1 MAFETAQGTAALC
14 VCAVPEV
21 RPASVSYLQI
31 LDNPLGMAA
40 ALHPHS
46 SPSPAS
52 VPGRA
57 LIGDCSKPSDSAVQK
72 TPFAFFVFTRE
83 FIGHGF

>member
-1 MAFETAQGTAALC
+1 MAFETAQGTAARR

-40 ALHPHS
+40 ALHPLS

-57 LIGDCSKPSDSAVQK
+57 LIGDCSVQK
-72 TPFAFFVFTRE
+72 TPFAFFVFIRE